1 MKRVAPEPMETAAA
15 DDPNVRQLNKES
27 KMSNNSQED
36 TGLTKTEK
44 TLIRVFKRLG
54 LPCDLTVGVVAII
67 LQTDEQ
73 RAKMSVWM
81 WDNKITDQKLI
92 VKKALELAKQEAS
105 T

>member
-27 KMSNNSQED
+27 KMSNNSQSNTQLKE
-36 TGLTKTEK
+36 TGE
-44 TLIRVFKRLG
+44 TLIDVFKSLN
-54 LPCDLTVGVVAII
+54 LPCDLAVGVTAIV
-67 LQTDEQ
+67 LRTDVQ
-73 RAKMSVWM
+73 RAKMAIWLYRT
-81 WDNKITDQKLI
+81 KETDQDKI